1 MVNRLITLLFTGMVW
16 LMASLPAKAAAEW
29 DSYKSR
35 FLMADGRIIDTG
47 NNNVS
52 HTEGQG
58 FAMMMAVS
66 NDDRASFDKIWNW
79 TNATLRN
86 PKNGLFYWRYNPVE
100 ADPIADKNNAT
111 DGDTFIAWA
120 LLKAGQKWHDSGYL
134 KESDAIAKALV
145 THNVIQFA
153 DKRVMLP
160 GVNGFNL
167 NSSVT
172 LNPSYFIF
180 PAWRDFYSYSHRA
193 EWQKMIDDGL
203 TLLDAMR
210 FGEHRL
216 PVDWVTVNKDGTV
229 EPATDWPARFGFD
242 AVRIPLYLN
251 WYQKDLPQNRIF
263 SSFWEKQPEWNA
275 PAWINVFT
283 GTVAEYPLAGGMQAV
298 RDFSVGSIR
307 EDYWDKRYVGEDYY
321 SSSLKLLTKAAAMEV
336 NLTAHSGSTVV
347 F

>member
-180 PAWRDFYSYSHRA
+180 PAWQDFAQRSHLVVWK
-193 EWQKMIDDGL
+193 ELITDGK
-203 TLLDAMR
+203 TLLDKMR
-210 FGEHRL
+210 WGNSQL
-216 PVDWVTVNKDGTV
+216 PTDWVSLAADGKLT
-229 EPATDWPARFGFD
+229 PDANHPPRFSYD
-242 AVRIPLYLN
+242 AIRVPLYLA
-251 WYQKDLPQNRIF
+251 WQDPASPELAPFK
-263 SSFWEKQPEWNA
+263 SFWSRYPRAQT
-275 PAWINVFT
+275 PAWINVANNQTAPYMMT
-283 GTVAEYPLAGGMQAV
+283 GGLLAV
-298 RDFSVGSIR
+298 RDLALGDTSQPPHIIPQ
-307 EDYWDKRYVGEDYY
+307 DDYY
-321 SSSLKLLTKAAAMEV
+321 SASLKMLVLLAKQ
-336 NLTAHSGSTVV
+336 
-347 F
+347 

>member
-1 MVNRLITLLFTGMVW
+1 MVNRLIALLLTGMVW

-66 NDDRASFDKIWNW
+66 NDDRASFDKIWKW
-79 TNATLRN
+79 TNTTLRN

-180 PAWRDFYSYSHRA
+180 PAWQDFAQRSHLVVWK
-193 EWQKMIDDGL
+193 ELITDGK
-203 TLLDAMR
+203 TLLDKMR
-210 FGEHRL
+210 WGNSQL
-216 PVDWVTVNKDGTV
+216 PTDWVSLAADGKLT
-229 EPATDWPARFGFD
+229 PDANHPPRFSYD
-242 AVRIPLYLN
+242 AIRVPLYLA
-251 WYQKDLPQNRIF
+251 WQDPASPELAPFK
-263 SSFWEKQPEWNA
+263 SFWSRYPRTQT
-275 PAWINVFT
+275 PAWINVSNNQTAPYMMT
-283 GTVAEYPLAGGMQAV
+283 GGLLAV
-298 RDFSVGSIR
+298 RDLALGDTSQPPHITPQ
-307 EDYWDKRYVGEDYY
+307 DDYY
-321 SSSLKLLTKAAAMEV
+321 SASLKMLVLLAKQ
-336 NLTAHSGSTVV
+336 
-347 F
+347 

>member
-1 MVNRLITLLFTGMVW
+1 MVNRLITLLLTGMVW

-66 NDDRASFDKIWNW
+66 NNDRASFDKIWNW
-79 TNATLRN
+79 TNTTLRN

-180 PAWRDFYSYSHRA
+180 PAWQDFAQRSHLVVWK
-193 EWQKMIDDGL
+193 ELITDGK
-203 TLLDAMR
+203 TLLDKMR
-210 FGEHRL
+210 WGNSQL
-216 PVDWVTVNKDGTV
+216 PTDWVSLAADGKLA
-229 EPATDWPARFGFD
+229 PDANHPPRFSYD
-242 AVRIPLYLN
+242 AIRVPLYLA
-251 WYQKDLPQNRIF
+251 WQDPASPELAPFK
-263 SSFWEKQPEWNA
+263 SFWSRYPRAQT
-275 PAWINVFT
+275 PAWINVANNQPAPYMMT
-283 GTVAEYPLAGGMQAV
+283 GGLLAV
-298 RDFSVGSIR
+298 RDLALGDTSQPPHIIPQ
-307 EDYWDKRYVGEDYY
+307 DDYY
-321 SSSLKLLTKAAAMEV
+321 SASLKMLVLLAKQ
-336 NLTAHSGSTVV
+336 
-347 F
+347 

>member
-1 MVNRLITLLFTGMVW
+1 MLNRLIALLLTGMVW
-16 LMASLPAKAAAEW
+16 LMASVPAKAAAEW

-66 NDDRASFDKIWNW
+66 NDDRTSFDKIWNW
-79 TNATLRN
+79 TNTTLRN

-180 PAWRDFYSYSHRA
+180 PAWQDFAQRSHLVVWKELIA
-193 EWQKMIDDGL
+193 DGK
-203 TLLDAMR
+203 TLLDKMR
-210 FGEHRL
+210 WGNSQL
-216 PVDWVTVNKDGTV
+216 PTDWVSLAADGKLT
-229 EPATDWPARFGFD
+229 PDANHPPRFSYD
-242 AVRIPLYLN
+242 AIRVPLYLA
-251 WYQKDLPQNRIF
+251 WQDPASPELAPFK
-263 SSFWEKQPEWNA
+263 SFWSRYPRAQT
-275 PAWINVFT
+275 PAWINVANNQTAPYMMT
-283 GTVAEYPLAGGMQAV
+283 GGLLAV
-298 RDFSVGSIR
+298 RDLALGDTSQPPHITPQ
-307 EDYWDKRYVGEDYY
+307 DDYY
-321 SSSLKLLTKAAAMEV
+321 SASLKMLVLLAKQ
-336 NLTAHSGSTVV
+336 
-347 F
+347 

>member
-35 FLMADGRIIDTG
+35 FLMANGRIIDTG

-180 PAWRDFYSYSHRA
+180 PAWQDFAQRSHLVVWK
-193 EWQKMIDDGL
+193 ELITDGK
-203 TLLDAMR
+203 TLLDKMR
-210 FGEHRL
+210 WGNSQL
-216 PVDWVTVNKDGTV
+216 PTDWVSLAADGKLT
-229 EPATDWPARFGFD
+229 PDANHPPRFSYD
-242 AVRIPLYLN
+242 AIRVPLYLA
-251 WYQKDLPQNRIF
+251 WQDPASPELAPFK
-263 SSFWEKQPEWNA
+263 SFWSRYPRAQT
-275 PAWINVFT
+275 PAWINVANNQTAPYMMT
-283 GTVAEYPLAGGMQAV
+283 GGLLAV
-298 RDFSVGSIR
+298 RDLALGDTSQPPHIIPQ
-307 EDYWDKRYVGEDYY
+307 DDYY
-321 SSSLKLLTKAAAMEV
+321 SASLKMLVLLAKQ
-336 NLTAHSGSTVV
+336 
-347 F
+347 

>member
-1 MVNRLITLLFTGMVW
+1 MVNRLITLLLTGMVW

-180 PAWRDFYSYSHRA
+180 PAWQDFAQRSHLVVWK
-193 EWQKMIDDGL
+193 ELITDGK
-203 TLLDAMR
+203 TLLDKMR
-210 FGEHRL
+210 WGNSQL
-216 PVDWVTVNKDGTV
+216 PTDWVSLAADGKLT
-229 EPATDWPARFGFD
+229 PDANHPPRFSYD
-242 AVRIPLYLN
+242 AIRVPLYLA
-251 WYQKDLPQNRIF
+251 WQDPASPELAPFK
-263 SSFWEKQPEWNA
+263 SFWSRYPRAQT
-275 PAWINVFT
+275 PAWINVANNQTAPYMMT
-283 GTVAEYPLAGGMQAV
+283 GGLLAV
-298 RDFSVGSIR
+298 RDLALGDTSQPPHIIPQ
-307 EDYWDKRYVGEDYY
+307 DDYY
-321 SSSLKLLTKAAAMEV
+321 SASLKMLVLLAKQ
-336 NLTAHSGSTVV
+336 
-347 F
+347 